1 MATEKGPASDASHAK
16 MVGWYDPSQLAQTG
30 VKVAV
35 STVFGR
41 NADFR
46 LIEALEKRVDG
57 PPYYDHTAVWVDGP
71 DLGEHPDPGQPRAE
85 IWIDYVADTGDGW
98 NSTYAIASVLAQST
112 LVVQAEG
119 GPPQVT
125 RRGDLLVFGG
135 DEVYPTASRA
145 EYQRRLV
152 GPYEAAL
159 RHTEPPHP
167 HGFAVPGNHDWYDG
181 LVSFTRL
188 FCAQR
193 WLGGWRTQQDRS
205 YFAVKLPQQ
214 WWLLGTDVQLGSD
227 VDDRQVEYFRR
238 VATHFTDGDRII
250 LCNAEPHWIYSAIY
264 ADYDAAVYN
273 EGNLAFLE
281 RQVLGKRVSVF
292 LAGDLHHY
300 RRHEAADGTQKIT
313 AGGGGAFLH
322 PTHGSDV
329 GTIEER
335 DDKGKATGRRFTLE
349 RSWPSVG
356 TSRWLCWRNLVFP
369 YWNPRFGVAP
379 AALYVL
385 LAWMVLID
393 LSGLDNIGQVAQT
406 LWTVIPQRPSVV
418 LLTAAFLAAFVFFT
432 DTHSQAYRW
441 IAGLLHGGAHLVAI
455 GLLGW
460 GAAVVTVRCLRL
472 DFASAW
478 QLLVAGALIF
488 GGGWLVSGLIMGVYL
503 LISLNGFK
511 RHSNEAFSAL
521 RIEGWKHFLRLHVDR
536 SGVLTIFPIGVAR
549 VPRQWVRKGDGVHGP
564 ELAPAGGTA
573 LSPVLIEPPIVVK
586 SRGGD

>member
-1 MATEKGPASDASHAK
+1 

-41 NADFR
+41 HADSR
-46 LIEALEKRVDG
+46 LIEALNKPIG
-57 PPYYDHTAVWVDGP
+57 GAPYYDHTAVWVDDP
-71 DLGEHPDPGQPRAE
+71 DGGEHPRTE

-98 NSTYAIASVLAQST
+98 NSTYAIASVLAQSALT
-112 LVVQAEG
+112 VQLEG
-119 GPPQVT
+119 GQPQRT
-125 RRGDLLVFGG
+125 TRGDLLVFGG
-135 DEVYPTASRA
+135 DEVYPTASRS
-145 EYQRRLV
+145 EYKQRLV
-152 GPYEAAL
+152 APYEAAL

-167 HGFAVPGNHDWYDG
+167 HGFAVPGNHDWYDS

-193 WLGGWRTQQDRS
+193 WFGGWRTQQERS
-205 YFAVKLPQQ
+205 YFAIKLPQK

-227 VDDRQVEYFRR
+227 VDDRQIEYFRR
-238 VATHFTDGDRII
+238 VATYFADDDQII

-322 PTHGSDV
+322 PTHGLDA

-335 DDKGKATGRRFTLE
+335 DDKGQATGRLFKLKQ
-349 RSWPSVG
+349 SWPPVQ
-356 TSRWLCWRNLVFP
+356 TSRRLCWRNLFFP

-379 AALYVL
+379 AGVYVL
-385 LAWMVLID
+385 IAWTVLFD
-393 LSGLDNIGQVAQT
+393 LSKLRNLGAVLET
-406 LWTVIPQRPSVV
+406 LWKLIPQRPSVV
-418 LLTAAFLAAFVFFT
+418 LLTAAFLGAFVVFT
-432 DTHSQAYRW
+432 DTHSPAYRW
-441 IAGLLHGGAHLVAI
+441 IAGLLHGAAHLLAI
-455 GLLGW
+455 VILGW
-460 GAAVVTVRCLRL
+460 GAAVLTGRVLNL
-472 DFASAW
+472 EFSSAW
-478 QLLVAGALIF
+478 QLLIAGAVIF
-488 GGGWLVSGLIMGVYL
+488 AGGWFVSGVIMGLYL
-503 LISLNGFK
+503 LISLNVFK

-536 SGVLTIFPIGVAR
+536 SGALTIFPIGVAR
-549 VPRQWVRKGDGVHGP
+549 IPRQWVRKGDGIQRP
-564 ELAPAGGTA
+564 QFAPADGAT
-573 LSPVLIEPPIVVK
+573 LNPVLIEPPIVV
-586 SRGGD
+586 R